1 MKQNH
6 PELKTY
12 EIAREIGKSWRGLSE
27 GERRQYQKEYEME
40 KAEYYERVNA
50 YNRSPAYQ
58 QYLGELISYLFL
70 EIKIRT
76 NNRLNF
82 NELVL
87 MKKVLTFS
95 FFYT

>member
-12 EIAREIGKSWRGLSE
+12 EIAREIGKSWRALSE

-58 QYLGELISYLFL
+58 QYLGINLFVKL
-70 EIKIRT
+70 SS
-76 NNRLNF
+76 LH
-82 NELVL
+82 
-87 MKKVLTFS
+87 
-95 FFYT
+95 